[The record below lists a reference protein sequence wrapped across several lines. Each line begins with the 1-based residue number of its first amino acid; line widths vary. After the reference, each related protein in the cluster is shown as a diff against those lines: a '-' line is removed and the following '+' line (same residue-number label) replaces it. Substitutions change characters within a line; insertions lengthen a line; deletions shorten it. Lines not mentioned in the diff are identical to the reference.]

1 MELSSFKNF
10 DDALSHYNMKESDIY
25 IKIIEHPKSF
35 ERFSS
40 KNRLLY
46 IIGEGLKSSPG
57 YPSGN
62 QLWHNQFNLINKF
75 NVCNYIPVFRTALDG
90 TTEYVGKYVLKS
102 FRKKIADNGFTY
114 YEYTLLKKEKGSI

>member
-1 MELSSFKNF
+1 MELSSFKNL
-10 DDALSHYNMKESDIY
+10 DDALSHYNMKESNTY

-40 KNRLLY
+40 NNRFLY

-62 QLWHNQFNLINKF
+62 QLWCNQFNLINKF
-75 NVCNYIPVFRTALDG
+75 NICSHVPVFRKALDG
-90 TTEYVGKYVLKS
+90 TSEYIGKYVFKS
-102 FRKKIADNGFTY
+102 FCKKIADNGFTY

>member
-10 DDALSHYNMKESDIY
+10 DDALTHYKMAESDIY

-35 ERFSS
+35 ERFST
-40 KNRLLY
+40 NYCMLY
-46 IIGEGLKSSPG
+46 IIGEGPKSSPG

-75 NVCNYIPVFRTALDG
+75 NLCSHVPVFRKALDG
-90 TTEYVGKYVLKS
+90 TSEYIGKYVFKS
-102 FRKKIADNGFTY
+102 FCKKIADNGFTY